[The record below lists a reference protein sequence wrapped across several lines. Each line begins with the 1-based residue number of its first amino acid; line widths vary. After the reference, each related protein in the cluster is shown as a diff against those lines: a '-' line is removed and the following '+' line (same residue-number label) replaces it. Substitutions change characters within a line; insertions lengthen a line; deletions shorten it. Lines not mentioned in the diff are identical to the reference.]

1 MMVRAYRTLQTQ
13 KSAARESSGTREG
26 SMTVLILQEEA
37 GGITTQSLPLHPISA
52 TSSVAKTSWKPGDM
66 GSMGL
71 HPQSNSSGLIDHTQ
85 GYTNSIGQMKKSSTG
100 ILAIN
105 MVAKDKAV
113 AFSPLFI
120 LPKAVHR
127 EVRLLSIG

>member
-1 MMVRAYRTLQTQ
+1 
-13 KSAARESSGTREG
+13 
-26 SMTVLILQEEA
+26 MTVLILQEEA

-52 TSSVAKTSWKPGDM
+52 ASSVAKTSWKPGDM

-85 GYTNSIGQMKKSSTG
+85 GYTSSIGQMKKSSTG

-113 AFSPLFI
+113 AFTLLFI